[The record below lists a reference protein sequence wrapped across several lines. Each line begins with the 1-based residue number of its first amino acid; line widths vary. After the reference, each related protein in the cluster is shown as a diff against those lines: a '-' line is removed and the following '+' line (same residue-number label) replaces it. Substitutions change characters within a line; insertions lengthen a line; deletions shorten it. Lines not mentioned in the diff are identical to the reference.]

1 MIPLKYRCNDDI
13 LNQYYE
19 LVIRHKSRSYLE
31 DIDKKCK
38 KHFGVTFEYVV
49 KSSPEQ
55 LKSLIVTLKVNN
67 DFNTIKADFKD
78 IKSRNSQKPNDY
90 IVNVLYNNL
99 PQEAKRLLFRSVGQ
113 KVCPYC
119 NRNYIEEIRNN
130 GEEHSRKITGT
141 FELDHFYPKDEYPM
155 FAVSFYNLIP
165 VCGICNSI
173 KNNQIF
179 AQHPYDWNPDDVE
192 FTYNIVGTEY
202 LDNEN
207 DIEIQIR
214 CNDNVKKQIEILYM
228 TELYNGHKDVA
239 QEIIKKVKY
248 YNKAGSGARPSISR
262 KKELQIPGKRSP
274 HSNDFPSKYP
284 TSKKWQ
290 LAGFFNQR
298 LSTAVSP
305 HHFTSTVYLS
315 IFFLSLF
322 LHFII
327 LLCSLALSVSPLPSL
342 PLLAFPEKHISIWH
356 RK

>member
-38 KHFGVTFEYVV
+38 KHFRVTFEYVV

-55 LKSLIVTLKVNN
+55 LKSLIATLNANN

-99 PQEAKRLLFRSVGQ
+99 PQEAKWLLFRSVGQ

-214 CNDNVKKQIEILYM
+214 GNDNVKKQIEILHM

-248 YNKAGSGARPSISR
+248 YNKSYIDC
-262 KKELQIPGKRSP
+262 L
-274 HSNDFPSKYP
+274 
-284 TSKKWQ
+284 
-290 LAGFFNQR
+290 FNQLGELFENKEEIYR
-298 LSTAVSP
+298 LLYGGYANPDEFGRRPLSKFIKDIYHDTVKAVNG
-305 HHFTSTVYLS
+305 TDLLEYLN
-315 IFFLSLF
+315 
-322 LHFII
+322 
-327 LLCSLALSVSPLPSL
+327 
-342 PLLAFPEKHISIWH
+342 EED
-356 RK
+356 

>member
-1 MIPLKYRCNDDI
+1 M
-13 LNQYYE
+13 
-19 LVIRHKSRSYLE
+19 
-31 DIDKKCK
+31 
-38 KHFGVTFEYVV
+38 
-49 KSSPEQ
+49 
-55 LKSLIVTLKVNN
+55 
-67 DFNTIKADFKD
+67 
-78 IKSRNSQKPNDY
+78 
-90 IVNVLYNNL
+90 

-248 YNKAGSGARPSISR
+248 YNKSYIDC
-262 KKELQIPGKRSP
+262 L
-274 HSNDFPSKYP
+274 
-284 TSKKWQ
+284 
-290 LAGFFNQR
+290 FNQVGDLFENKEEIYR
-298 LSTAVSP
+298 LLYGGYANPDEFGRRPLSKFIKDIYHDTVKAVNG
-305 HHFTSTVYLS
+305 TDLLEYLN
-315 IFFLSLF
+315 
-322 LHFII
+322 
-327 LLCSLALSVSPLPSL
+327 
-342 PLLAFPEKHISIWH
+342 EED

>member
-99 PQEAKRLLFRSVGQ
+99 QQEAKRLLFRSVGQ

-248 YNKAGSGARPSISR
+248 YNKSYIDC
-262 KKELQIPGKRSP
+262 L
-274 HSNDFPSKYP
+274 
-284 TSKKWQ
+284 
-290 LAGFFNQR
+290 FNQVGDLFENKEEIYR
-298 LSTAVSP
+298 LLYGGYANPDEFGRRPLSKFIKDIYHDTVKAVNG
-305 HHFTSTVYLS
+305 TDLLEYLN
-315 IFFLSLF
+315 
-322 LHFII
+322 
-327 LLCSLALSVSPLPSL
+327 
-342 PLLAFPEKHISIWH
+342 EED